1 MVLSQN
7 VIAATF
13 LSARMP
19 KEGRILDAGC
29 GTGLFGVV
37 FKAMRRL
44 NAPTLIGCDI
54 FAPYLKAIPNGIYD
68 DLVCCDIAHLPFR
81 NKAFSGV
88 VAVEVIEHLSK
99 VNALQALKEFER
111 VTREV
116 IFLTTPVGYHKKTPA
131 DGNPYQTHLSGWSA
145 GEFKKL
151 GFKVR
156 FLPDMS
162 NKLWLFIPFAL
173 TYLTGIMA
181 KTLVCFK
188 KFV

>member
-1 MVLSQN
+1 MAPFQN
-7 VIAATF
+7 VIASSF

-19 KEGRILDAGC
+19 VEGRVLDAGC

-37 FKAMRRL
+37 FKGMRRL
-44 NAPTLIGCDI
+44 NAPTLIGCDV
-54 FAPYLKAIPNGIYD
+54 FAPYLEAIPNGVYD

-81 NKAFSGV
+81 DKVFSGV
-88 VAVEVIEHLSK
+88 ASVEVIEHLNK

-111 VTREV
+111 VTRDV
-116 IFLTTPVGYHKKTPA
+116 IFLTTPVGYHMKTSA
-131 DGNPYQTHLSGWSA
+131 DGNPHQTHLSGWNA
-145 GEFKKL
+145 GEFRKL

-162 NKLWLFIPFAL
+162 NKLWVFIPFAL

-181 KTLVCFK
+181 KTLICFK
-188 KFV
+188 KIR

>member
-1 MVLSQN
+1 M
-7 VIAATF
+7 
-13 LSARMP
+13 
-19 KEGRILDAGC
+19 
-29 GTGLFGVV
+29 
-37 FKAMRRL
+37 
-44 NAPTLIGCDI
+44 
-54 FAPYLKAIPNGIYD
+54 
-68 DLVCCDIAHLPFR
+68 
-81 NKAFSGV
+81 
-88 VAVEVIEHLSK
+88 AVEVIEHLSK

-111 VTREV
+111 VTREA

-188 KFV
+188 KFA